1 VMVLVSHRPD
11 YRPTWRTSAALTQIT
26 LRPLLDDE
34 VIQITRSLA
43 GGALPTELEK
53 RILAKADGSPFF
65 AEEITRSLAE
75 EGYLAREDGHTRVTR
90 PIDEIL
96 IPGSVREVIAA
107 RLDRL
112 GAAAKR
118 VAQLAAVFGRQFRRT
133 DLAQLLA
140 SDSVELDRELAELS
154 RRGVIHR
161 KSLFSDDEY
170 RFGESL
176 TQEVAYDSLL
186 LKQRRQLHERVAAL
200 LEQGGGDPTLARPSL
215 IAHHYALSENR
226 AKAVET
232 LLRAAADAERLP
244 SFRTALEL
252 FRQAWEISEAALRE
266 RDGGDPRFPRWTM
279 EATLGYAR
287 MTVLYGASADADA
300 ERAAVRGRELALQLG
315 DVGAA
320 ATLRTMH
327 GMLLGSVPERFA
339 EGIAI
344 AELAIEDARATGDE
358 VHVLSSSR
366 ALVWHYMVDGRFT
379 EALGLVDWLLAEL
392 ERHGHRADSKSDLY
406 LATCWMRDGI
416 HSYRDDFDTAM
427 RLASET
433 HALAVQVPNRTVES
447 GSAAT
452 IAQIEFGRAN
462 YDQARL
468 WAERSLATAEAIG
481 SSAGV
486 HRGLALSL
494 AARVALGETVNMSRY
509 SDAIETALSQ
519 GGNALLT
526 VHVIVE
532 ALLTL
537 GDVTRAERLARIAE
551 ARAAGRLRVL
561 FSALALGD
569 ATVRRPAQ
577 WAEADRSL
585 ARALALADA
594 IGMRSSRALVLIA
607 RGRLAAARGEV
618 EAARSD
624 WRTARELAA
633 ALGMARY
640 ERIAAGLLAQLGGD
654 DDVVATKAS
663 RAPTAVAVSD

>member
-1 VMVLVSHRPD
+1 E
-11 YRPTWRTSAALTQIT
+11 Q
-26 LRPLLDDE
+26 
-34 VIQITRSLA
+34 
-43 GGALPTELEK
+43 

-287 MTVLYGASADADA
+287 LTVLYGASADADA

-327 GMLLGSVPERFA
+327 GMLLGSVPERF
-339 EGIAI
+339 
-344 AELAIEDARATGDE
+344 
-358 VHVLSSSR
+358 
-366 ALVWHYMVDGRFT
+366 
-379 EALGLVDWLLAEL
+379 
-392 ERHGHRADSKSDLY
+392 
-406 LATCWMRDGI
+406 
-416 HSYRDDFDTAM
+416 
-427 RLASET
+427 
-433 HALAVQVPNRTVES
+433 
-447 GSAAT
+447 
-452 IAQIEFGRAN
+452 
-462 YDQARL
+462 
-468 WAERSLATAEAIG
+468 
-481 SSAGV
+481 
-486 HRGLALSL
+486 
-494 AARVALGETVNMSRY
+494 
-509 SDAIETALSQ
+509 
-519 GGNALLT
+519 
-526 VHVIVE
+526 
-532 ALLTL
+532 
-537 GDVTRAERLARIAE
+537 
-551 ARAAGRLRVL
+551 
-561 FSALALGD
+561 
-569 ATVRRPAQ
+569 
-577 WAEADRSL
+577 
-585 ARALALADA
+585 
-594 IGMRSSRALVLIA
+594 
-607 RGRLAAARGEV
+607 
-618 EAARSD
+618 
-624 WRTARELAA
+624 
-633 ALGMARY
+633 
-640 ERIAAGLLAQLGGD
+640 
-654 DDVVATKAS
+654 
-663 RAPTAVAVSD
+663 